1 MDWLQFW
8 SMQYELVVVLAY
20 YSYSFTLR
28 AACYMIFCIFWEQIG
43 WILFKCCRSLWP
55 LQMQQTKWCTTEHI
69 AQYGH
74 KQSVGS
80 KIYLNGTKTRF
91 FIWPGGRTHKLE
103 SVDIFPG
110 NFLFSPL
117 SVVAQNFLWLRWLF
131 LVSSMA
137 VELVIARVQTS
148 KDGTKHVIYCL
159 RSISVCKLPTNYLLC
174 RLKDAPLSFCW
185 GC

>member
-1 MDWLQFW
+1 
-8 SMQYELVVVLAY
+8 
-20 YSYSFTLR
+20 
-28 AACYMIFCIFWEQIG
+28 
-43 WILFKCCRSLWP
+43 
-55 LQMQQTKWCTTEHI
+55 MQQTKWCTTEHI

-148 KDGTKHVIYCL
+148 KDGTKHVIYCESL
-159 RSISVCKLPTNYLLC
+159 LVSVKFMFSTNYLLC
-174 RLKDAPLSFCW
+174 RLKDAPLFLLRMLICI
-185 GC
+185 

>member
-1 MDWLQFW
+1 
-8 SMQYELVVVLAY
+8 MQ
-20 YSYSFTLR
+20 
-28 AACYMIFCIFWEQIG
+28 QI
-43 WILFKCCRSLWP
+43 KCC
-55 LQMQQTKWCTTEHI
+55 TIEHI

-74 KQSVGS
+74 QQSLGS

-148 KDGTKHVIYCL
+148 KDGAEHVIYCENHL
-159 RSISVCKLPTNYLLC
+159 RSMSLCKIHVSYLLIC
-174 RLKDAPLSFCW
+174 RLKDAPLSFC
-185 GC
+185 

>member
-1 MDWLQFW
+1 
-8 SMQYELVVVLAY
+8 MQL
-20 YSYSFTLR
+20 S
-28 AACYMIFCIFWEQIG
+28 
-43 WILFKCCRSLWP
+43 ILFFGFFESKSVEFSLNVVEVFDHCRCSKQNGAPLNTLHSMDTNSL
-55 LQMQQTKWCTTEHI
+55 L
-69 AQYGH
+69 
-74 KQSVGS
+74 GS

-131 LVSSMA
+131 LVSSTA

-148 KDGTKHVIYCL
+148 KERWH
-159 RSISVCKLPTNYLLC
+159 
-174 RLKDAPLSFCW
+174 
-185 GC
+185 

>member
-1 MDWLQFW
+1 
-8 SMQYELVVVLAY
+8 MQ
-20 YSYSFTLR
+20 
-28 AACYMIFCIFWEQIG
+28 
-43 WILFKCCRSLWP
+43 K
-55 LQMQQTKWCTTEHI
+55 TKWCTVEHI

-91 FIWPGGRTHKLE
+91 FIWPGRRTHKLE

-137 VELVIARVQTS
+137 VELVIARVQTLVALNMLFTV
-148 KDGTKHVIYCL
+148 KIILGLLV
-159 RSISVCKLPTNYLLC
+159 SVKFMFLTN
-174 RLKDAPLSFCW
+174 
-185 GC
+185 

>member
-1 MDWLQFW
+1 
-8 SMQYELVVVLAY
+8 MQNGLNSILINAIWISFGIALSFVQLAI
-20 YSYSFTLR
+20 F
-28 AACYMIFCIFWEQIG
+28 IFCILWEQIG

-55 LQMQQTKWCTTEHI
+55 LQMQKTKWCTVEHI

-137 VELVIARVQTS
+137 VELVIARVQAS
-148 KDGTKHVIYCL
+148 KDDTKHFI
-159 RSISVCKLPTNYLLC
+159 
-174 RLKDAPLSFCW
+174 FCENQLT
-185 GC
+185 

>member
-1 MDWLQFW
+1 
-8 SMQYELVVVLAY
+8 MQ
-20 YSYSFTLR
+20 
-28 AACYMIFCIFWEQIG
+28 
-43 WILFKCCRSLWP
+43 K
-55 LQMQQTKWCTTEHI
+55 TKWCTVEHI
-69 AQYGH
+69 AQYEH

-148 KDGTKHVIYCL
+148 KDGTKHVIYCENHL
-159 RSISVCKLPTNYLLC
+159 RSSISLFKIYVSYKLVTTHY
-174 RLKDAPLSFCW
+174 AV
-185 GC
+185 

>member
-1 MDWLQFW
+1 MLYLFFVF
-8 SMQYELVVVLAY
+8 YESKSVEFSLNVVEVFDHCRCRKQNGAPLN
-20 YSYSFTLR
+20 TLH
-28 AACYMIFCIFWEQIG
+28 
-43 WILFKCCRSLWP
+43 
-55 LQMQQTKWCTTEHI
+55 T

-74 KQSVGS
+74 KQSLGS

-148 KDGTKHVIYCL
+148 KGGTKHVMYCENHL
-159 RSISVCKLPTNYLLC
+159 RSISLCKIYVSYYPLC
-174 RLKDAPLSFCW
+174 RLKDAPLSFC
-185 GC
+185 

>member
-1 MDWLQFW
+1 
-8 SMQYELVVVLAY
+8 MQ
-20 YSYSFTLR
+20 R
-28 AACYMIFCIFWEQIG
+28 
-43 WILFKCCRSLWP
+43 
-55 LQMQQTKWCTTEHI
+55 TKWCTTEHI

-74 KQSVGS
+74 KQSLGS

-148 KDGTKHVIYCL
+148 KDYLVFTVKIILGL
-159 RSISVCKLPTNYLLC
+159 LFSTNYLTTYY
-174 RLKDAPLSFCW
+174 PV
-185 GC
+185 

>member
-1 MDWLQFW
+1 MFW
-8 SMQYELVVVLAY
+8 HIIPILFIILTAY
-20 YSYSFTLR
+20 YIY
-28 AACYMIFCIFWEQIG
+28 FCIFWKQIS
-43 WILFKCCRSLWP
+43 WIILKCCRRLWP
-55 LQMQQTKWCTTEHI
+55 LQMQRTKWCTTEHI
-69 AQYGH
+69 AQYGHKH

-131 LVSSMA
+131 LVSSMD
-137 VELVIARVQTS
+137 VELVIARVQTN
-148 KDGTKHVIYCL
+148 KDGTKQVIYCENHL
-159 RSISVCKLPTNYLLC
+159 RFIS
-174 RLKDAPLSFCW
+174 LSKIYVFN
-185 GC
+185 